1 VLLQLPAKELLL
13 TLLQL
18 LQRLLLSL
26 QWAIK
31 QLLLGYTIIK
41 HVSCP
46 WIMIMIWRLS
56 TNGFAGIQQD
66 LLLLKESM
74 LEEGLQ
80 TIWKGYK

>member
-18 LQRLLLSL
+18 LQKLLLLL
-26 QWAIK
+26 QLAIK

-56 TNGFAGIQQD
+56 NGFAGIQQD